1 MEWVDFDKMDGL
13 APGIVQDARTGEVLM
28 LGFLNPASYAKTLE
42 TGFVTFWSRTRQK
55 LWMKGETSG
64 NRLRVVSASTDCDND
79 ALLFRVVVEG
89 DGLVCH
95 EGTVSC
101 FTKPLPV
108 GATTRNPAIRKR
120 KPVANKLRL
129 GIPKGS
135 LQDATIALFKRAGW
149 NIYADGRSYFPSIDD
164 PEIEC
169 MLIRAQEMA
178 RYVDHGVLDAGT
190 HRHRLGGRK
199 RT

>member
-1 MEWVDFDKMDGL
+1 MSHTNPAIDFDKMDGL

-28 LGFLNPASYAKTLE
+28 LGFLNAQSYAKTLE

-64 NRLRVVSASTDCDND
+64 NRLRVVTAATDCDND

-101 FTKPLPV
+101 FTKPV
-108 GATTRNPAIRKR
+108 AAAGANQQSDTMKEVTR
-120 KPVANKLRL
+120 
-129 GIPKGS
+129 G
-135 LQDATIALFKRAGW
+135 
-149 NIYADGRSYFPSIDD
+149 
-164 PEIEC
+164 
-169 MLIRAQEMA
+169 
-178 RYVDHGVLDAGT
+178 
-190 HRHRLGGRK
+190 
-199 RT
+199 

>member
-1 MEWVDFDKMDGL
+1 MIDFEKMDGL

-64 NRLRVVSASTDCDND
+64 NRLRVVSVSTDCDQD
-79 ALLFRVVVEG
+79 TLLFRVEVEG

-101 FTKPLPV
+101 FT
-108 GATTRNPAIRKR
+108 R
-120 KPVANKLRL
+120 PVAMTSASEKSEASR
-129 GIPKGS
+129 G
-135 LQDATIALFKRAGW
+135 
-149 NIYADGRSYFPSIDD
+149 
-164 PEIEC
+164 
-169 MLIRAQEMA
+169 
-178 RYVDHGVLDAGT
+178 
-190 HRHRLGGRK
+190 
-199 RT
+199 